1 MDTSQIQKVNS
12 VPSEMN
18 SSQIQKEEL
27 TPELKEKVELFATSE
42 LIKILVDESSLSKDE
57 GADFMNLFRLQAR

>member
-18 SSQIQKEEL
+18 SSQIQKVEL